1 MSAPYSSSPL
11 LRSPRVGMLECAVWV
26 AALAV
31 LVAFDGYLSLAASIA
46 VMALFVVSL
55 DLALGFAGIVTLGH
69 ALFFGT
75 GAYAAALIALGG
87 WQEPI
92 TGVLVAGAVSAV
104 LALVVGVLILH
115 LHGLPLIM
123 TTLALGLIVYQVA
136 NVAGDITG
144 GDNGLQNIKLNPL
157 FGVFPWTVVGQTAYL
172 YALAWLFVLFVVA
185 RKLVASPFGLA
196 LHGIRQNR
204 ARMPLL
210 GANVT
215 VQLVTIY
222 IFSGFMAGV
231 AGALSA
237 QTTKFVGLEVYSLDM
252 SATVLIMLVLGG
264 IGRLYGAILGT
275 VVYTV
280 LHHFAAIADPYNW
293 MFAIGGLLVA
303 VVLVARGGLMSLLE
317 RAYGAVARRRP

>member
-1 MSAPYSSSPL
+1 MNTAPAH
-11 LRSPRVGMLECAVWV
+11 SPRLRKPRIGVLEGLVWL

-31 LVAFDGYLSLAASIA
+31 LAVFDGYLSLAASIA
-46 VMALFVVSL
+46 IMSLFVLSL

-69 ALFFGT
+69 AVFFGT

-92 TGVLVAGAVSAV
+92 TGVLMAGGLSAV
-104 LALVVGVLILH
+104 LALIVGFLILH

-123 TTLALGLIVYQVA
+123 TTLAFGLIVHSVA

-144 GDNGLQNIKLNPL
+144 GDNGLQDIKLQPL
-157 FGVFPWTVVGQTAYL
+157 FGTFPWSVVGQTSYL
-172 YALAWLFVLFVVA
+172 YALAWLFILFVVA

-204 ARMPLL
+204 GRMQLL

-215 VQLVTIY
+215 IQLVTIY
-222 IFSGFMAGV
+222 VFSGFMAGV

-264 IGRLYGAILGT
+264 FGRLYGAIVGT
-275 VVYTV
+275 VVYMV
-280 LHHFAAIADPYNW
+280 IHHFAAIVDPYNW
-293 MFAIGGLLVA
+293 MFAIGVLLVA
-303 VVLVARGGLMSLLE
+303 VVLVARGGLMGLLE
-317 RAYGAVARRRP
+317 RAYGTIARRRS